1 MPPALPLPSVGQIRA
16 GLVSPPWKMK
26 HDPLTGHPKHPTAGP
41 QASLWPRTGAEKT
54 QERPPTHL
62 RHHTLLPMGAGR
74 AFNDSPKPL
83 LLETRGQTLPQ
94 DTSTERFAANAG
106 RDQTQPV
113 SSRTEPQ
120 SQGQGD
126 GVAGTGVPEAQA
138 LVSPCPHAAIC
149 PALFFGQE
157 AD

>member
-1 MPPALPLPSVGQIRA
+1 MN
-16 GLVSPPWKMK
+16 
-26 HDPLTGHPKHPTAGP
+26 PLTGHPKHPTAGP

-54 QERPPTHL
+54 QEHPPTHL
-62 RHHTLLPMGAGR
+62 RHHTLLPVGAGR
-74 AFNDSPKPL
+74 AFKDSPKPL

-94 DTSTERFAANAG
+94 DTSTERFAANAR